1 MHLKTFEHP
10 HIPFVSENPPFQ
22 YSKWM
27 RVSMANSK
35 LTNTVACFILSVFF
49 FIYQFHI
56 FNMFDYSVTGID
68 LFTVAAHEL
77 GHSLGLG
84 HSEDPTALMAPF
96 YQGYNPDFQL
106 NYDDIVG
113 IQMLYGK
120 RQLVKVSI

>member
-1 MHLKTFEHP
+1 
-10 HIPFVSENPPFQ
+10 
-22 YSKWM
+22 
-27 RVSMANSK
+27 MANSK
-35 LTNTVACFILSVFF
+35 LTNAVACFILSVFF

-56 FNMFDYSVTGID
+56 LNMFDYSVTGID

-120 RQLVKVSI
+120 RQLVIVSI